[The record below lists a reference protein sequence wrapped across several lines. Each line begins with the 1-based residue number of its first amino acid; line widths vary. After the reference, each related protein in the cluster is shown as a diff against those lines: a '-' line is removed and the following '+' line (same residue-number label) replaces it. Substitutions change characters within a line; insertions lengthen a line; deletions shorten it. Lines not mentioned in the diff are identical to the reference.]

1 MKRVLFFMVFL
12 VVIGLGTGVSN
23 DGVWAY
29 QDQQEELIP
38 SEDSVSVDDL
48 DPIFYEAE
56 EDETAVEEKSDNS
69 SKLIIGAVGV
79 VILLG
84 LGFLFINRSRSQK
97 KE

>member
-1 MKRVLFFMVFL
+1 MKRVLFFIVFL
-12 VVIGLGTGVSN
+12 MVIGLGPVVSN
-23 DGVWAY
+23 DGVWTC
-29 QDQQEELIP
+29 QDQQELIP